1 MRFQGQSALVTGAA
15 RGIGLAT
22 AKRLLDEGAEVLAVD
37 VLPVPEP
44 RAKSLEMDLAS
55 DDGPRC
61 VAEEARRLF
70 AGVDI
75 LVNNAGVGGSRTL
88 DLTDDETLDR
98 ILDTDL
104 RAVLRL
110 TRECLPLLRKPGGR
124 VVNVASVFGE
134 VGYPGTAAYA
144 VAKVGVSQFTRQL
157 VADYAPQGLRINAV
171 APGIIRT
178 EMTASRLDSDAD
190 FRHTMVDA
198 TPARR
203 CGLPEDV
210 AAVVTFL
217 ASDDAAY
224 VNGEVIAVDGGW
236 PATRPGA

>member
-55 DDGPRC
+55 DEGPRC

-70 AGVDI
+70 VGVDI

-88 DLTDDETLDR
+88 GLTDDERLDR

-144 VAKVGVSQFTRQL
+144 VAKAGVSQFTRQL

-190 FRHTMVDA
+190 FRRTMVDA

-203 CGLPEDV
+203 GGLPEDV
-210 AAVVTFL
+210 AAVVAFL
-217 ASDDAAY
+217 ASDDSAY
-224 VNGEVIAVDGGW
+224 VNGQVIAVDGGW
-236 PATRPGA
+236 LATRPGA